1 MCIMFTE
8 INVSDSHNITIT
20 NYIAILFI
28 KTFKS
33 TLPYDFSMVAEQVYK
48 LLTV

>member
-8 INVSDSHNITIT
+8 INVSDSHVTVT